1 MDNHY
6 KQQEEGIAEALSELL
21 SGHGNC
27 NLAYHAIIGAID
39 GWLTYYEAEAQKW
52 RALREKIT
60 NAPWKDN
67 GGLVEF

>member
-21 SGHGNC
+21 SGHGDC
-27 NLAYHAIIGAID
+27 DLAYCAIIGAID
-39 GWLTYYEAEAQKW
+39 GWLAYYETEAQKW

-60 NAPWKDN
+60 NVSQKDN